1 MKLKFKNTEGTEYTV
16 RFKKPDGRTWGN
28 HCDGV
33 CFFPTAVD
41 GLSHASRGNLKAHI
55 EVNPYRTDQTIFNT
69 VIHEVTHAFFDDK
82 TETETTKF
90 ANTLSRLLFNN
101 LQFKN
106 DNLQQLIRQN
116 TNEKL

>member
-1 MKLKFKNTEGTEYTV
+1 MVMKLKFKNTEGTEYTV

-28 HCDGV
+28 NIDGV
-33 CFFPTAVD
+33 CLFPR
-41 GLSHASRGNLKAHI
+41 GLLNEGRI
-55 EVNPYRTDQTIFNT
+55 EVNPHRSDQIIFNT

-90 ANTLSRLLFNN
+90 ANTLSRILFNN

-106 DNLQQLIRQN
+106 YNIQQLI
-116 TNEKL
+116 K

>member
-16 RFKKPDGRTWGN
+16 KFKKPDARKHGQCAGF
-28 HCDGV
+28 CY
-33 CFFPTAVD
+33 FPVN
-41 GLSHASRGNLKAHI
+41 GKADI
-55 EVNPYRTDQTIFNT
+55 EVNPAESNQIIFNT

-106 DNLQQLIRQN
+106 YDLQELI
-116 TNEKL
+116 KD

>member
-1 MKLKFKNTEGTEYTV
+1 MKNLKFRNTNGVRYTV
-16 RFKKPDGRTWGN
+16 RFKKPDARTWGN

-33 CFFPTAVD
+33 CFFPTAVN
-41 GLSHASRGNLKAHI
+41 GWSRASRDNLKAHI

-69 VIHEVTHAFFDDK
+69 VIHEVTHAYFPEL

-106 DNLQQLIRQN
+106 DNLQQLI
-116 TNEKL
+116 KD

>member
-1 MKLKFKNTEGTEYTV
+1 MKLKFKNTEGTKYTV
-16 RFKKPDGRTWGN
+16 RFKKPDGRTWGVN
-28 HCDGV
+28 CDGV
-33 CFFPTAVD
+33 CFFPR
-41 GLSHASRGNLKAHI
+41 GLLNKAHI
-55 EVNPYRTDQTIFNT
+55 EVNPHRTEQTIFNT

-106 DNLQQLIRQN
+106 GNLQQLI
-116 TNEKL
+116 KD

>member
-1 MKLKFKNTEGTEYTV
+1 MKLKFKNTEGIEYTV
-16 RFKKPDGRTWGN
+16 KFKKPDGRRVKGILR
-28 HCDGV
+28 HGVECLGV
-33 CFFPTAVD
+33 CWKPRMDGTAD
-41 GLSHASRGNLKAHI
+41 I
-55 EVNPYRTDQTIFNT
+55 EIDPNRTDQTIFNT

-106 DNLQQLIRQN
+106 DNIQQLIM
-116 TNEKL
+116 ED

>member
-1 MKLKFKNTEGTEYTV
+1 MKLKFKTIKGTKYTV

-28 HCDGV
+28 DIDGV
-33 CFFPTAVD
+33 CYFPR
-41 GLSHASRGNLKAHI
+41 GLLNEADI

-69 VIHEVTHAFFDDK
+69 VIHEVTHAYFDK
-82 TETETTKF
+82 LTETEVTKF

-106 DNLQQLIRQN
+106 YDVQQLI
-116 TNEKL
+116 KD